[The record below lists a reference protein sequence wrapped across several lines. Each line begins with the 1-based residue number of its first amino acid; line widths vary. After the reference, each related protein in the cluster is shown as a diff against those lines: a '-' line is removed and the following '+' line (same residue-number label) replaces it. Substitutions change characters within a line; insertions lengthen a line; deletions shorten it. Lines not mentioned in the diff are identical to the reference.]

1 MNTWIILQIAFDLFV
16 LAAFFYGFI
25 RLRMRE
31 KEDPR
36 IVQGLRLLQTK
47 ISILQDL
54 SDKTDTQSKQV
65 LTLMDRKLK
74 EVQAQFREV
83 DKHIAKVDT
92 SIQKSLEVANIFQDK
107 IPHEEILE
115 RKTTSKYIRAAQLA
129 FKGKSLEEIS
139 QEIDLPRGE
148 LDLIVKLN
156 SKQLMFNEDSLPE
169 WLKHRQRLDE
179 EKQILATPQLQIDTL
194 QELGNEFRKAC
205 VDFEENKSQVNKSK
219 IDEIATQANQMIKN
233 LGDKFDFSKGSKG

>member
-1 MNTWIILQIAFDLFV
+1 MTTWIILQIAFDLFL
-16 LAAFFYGFI
+16 LAGMFYMLI
-25 RLRMRE
+25 RLRARE

-65 LTLMDRKLK
+65 LALMDRKLRD
-74 EVQAQFREV
+74 VQTHFKEV
-83 DKHIAKVDT
+83 DKHIAKVDF
-92 SIQKSLEVANIFQDK
+92 SIQKSMEVANIFQDK
-107 IPHEEILE
+107 IPHEEIVE

-129 FKGKSLEEIS
+129 YKGKSVDEIS
-139 QEIDLPRGE
+139 KEIDLPRGE

-169 WLKHRQRLDE
+169 WLKQRQKQEE
-179 EKQILATPQLQIDTL
+179 EKKILQAPQIQIESLEQLGDQ
-194 QELGNEFRKAC
+194 FRKAC
-205 VDFEENKSQVNKSK
+205 VDFETVK
-219 IDEIATQANQMIKN
+219 T
-233 LGDKFDFSKGSKG
+233 LGDKFDFSKGSKN